1 MPQEYGGQRYGLEE
15 GATVQHEI
23 AHSGAANA
31 YVGMSGTQIFNAAPL
46 ITFGTDEQKELY
58 LPDIAS
64 GESRLVV
71 AVTEPNAGLDTSR
84 TTTMA

>member
-1 MPQEYGGQRYGLEE
+1 
-15 GATVQHEI
+15 
-23 AHSGAANA
+23 
-31 YVGMSGTQIFNAAPL
+31 MSGTQIFNAAPL